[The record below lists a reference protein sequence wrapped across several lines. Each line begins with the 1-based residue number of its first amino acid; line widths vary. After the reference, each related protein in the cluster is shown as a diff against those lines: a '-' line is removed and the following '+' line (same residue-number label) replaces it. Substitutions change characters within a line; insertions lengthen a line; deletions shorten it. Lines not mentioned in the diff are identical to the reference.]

1 MTIPG
6 NFRIFGKIPGTMKT
20 GKELKVTKHKN
31 YNISFGSINNKHS
44 RAAYINLSTWAEP
57 IDDSVV
63 SYTRVIKDINK
74 KIKQGLYNLF
84 NNEFET
90 QILKDRTIV
99 DLDIRESGIKF
110 GKRSFMNCEI
120 TLFMDSEIPV
130 NSEHMKEKLD
140 NVISMVVNSIFET
153 NKTFKF
159 HKKKN

>member
-1 MTIPG
+1 
-6 NFRIFGKIPGTMKT
+6 MKT

-44 RAAYINLSTWAEP
+44 KAAYINLSTWAEP
-57 IDDSVV
+57 IEENVK
-63 SYTRVIKDINK
+63 SYSRVIKDINK
-74 KIKQGLYNLF
+74 KIKQGLYNSF

-130 NSEHMKEKLD
+130 NSEQMREKLD
-140 NVISMVVNSIFET
+140 NVISMVVNSIFEP
-153 NKTFKF
+153 NKTFNF